1 MDKDEL
7 IEAQNQVIGIL
18 FEVVKRMS
26 ENSNLDEEY
35 VTLALSGGS
44 ADRMRE
50 IRDARQQNADVI
62 SRLLQQLET

>member
-7 IEAQNQVIGIL
+7 IQAQTQVIGIL

-26 ENSNLDEEY
+26 ENSTLDEEY

-44 ADRMRE
+44 ADRMSE

-62 SRLLQQLET
+62 ARLLRQLEA

>member
-7 IEAQNQVIGIL
+7 IQAQNQVIGIL
-18 FEVVKRMS
+18 FEVVRRMS
-26 ENSNLDEEY
+26 ENSTLDEEY

-44 ADRMRE
+44 ADRMGE

-62 SRLLQQLET
+62 SRLLRQLET